1 MNNFCCIPNC
11 VAPSNKVILTVLVR
25 TSSGE
30 SKGLELTQMP
40 HLVEEVNN
48 LNIKLDAALEFATFL
63 RSVNMIQDFNGIE
76 REEHRRE
83 IETFKAIQ
91 KLFDITGQ
99 GQDTTEDRVAH
110 QLGFQQVKEDMSLRL

>member
-1 MNNFCCIPNC
+1 
-11 VAPSNKVILTVLVR
+11 
-25 TSSGE
+25 
-30 SKGLELTQMP
+30 MP

-110 QLGFQQVKEDMSLRL
+110 QLSFQKFKEDMSLRLQDHKKNLQERSCTAKRWSNPSRSREEESTFGF